1 MQYNLRKIDYSFI
14 HVLEILYIIII
25 SNSLMKS
32 KTKSIAFTTVT
43 IISILILILPV
54 NITLNGFSQTRESPG
69 FQPSSTK
76 NIVKEMVMPPE
87 EIAMK
92 VLLEPHKNKYLKDW
106 YQSSNFAFIAGN
118 ISQLYEL
125 EDGVMA
131 EAFVPGERT
140 LTGIFQFDTGVSKKL
155 MNLSSTW
162 KAVEEERERDGE
174 TVQVIEGTLTLGN
187 DSSIPEYQYQINGTL
202 STNNDN
208 YILEIKDK
216 K

>member
-1 MQYNLRKIDYSFI
+1 MQYNLKIIYYSFI
-14 HVLEILYIIII
+14 HALEILYINRI

-43 IISILILILPV
+43 IIIMLILILPA
-54 NITLNGFSQTRESPG
+54 NFTLNGFSQTIESPG
-69 FQPSSTK
+69 FQPSSTE
-76 NIVKEMVMPPE
+76 ITIKEMVLPE
-87 EIAMK
+87 EIGMK
-92 VLLEPHKNKYLKDW
+92 VLLEPHENKYLKDW

-118 ISQLYEL
+118 TSKLYEL
-125 EDGVMA
+125 KDGVMA

-140 LTGIFQFDTGVSKKL
+140 LTGIFKFDTEVSKKI

-162 KAVEEERERDGE
+162 KAVEELERDGE
-174 TVQVIEGTLTLGN
+174 TVQVINGTLTLGK

-202 STNNDN
+202 STNDDN
-208 YILEIKDK
+208 YILEIKGK